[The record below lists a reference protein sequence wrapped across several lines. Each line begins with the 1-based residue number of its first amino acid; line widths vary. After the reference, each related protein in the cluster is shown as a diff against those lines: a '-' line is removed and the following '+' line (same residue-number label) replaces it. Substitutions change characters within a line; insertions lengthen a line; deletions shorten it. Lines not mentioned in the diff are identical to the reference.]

1 MSAKRRNVL
10 IFILLAAALCSAAVL
25 SFMLATGRN
34 SRLDRSGVY
43 IPVSIIGEY
52 SADGG
57 EWKPFGGTD
66 NADIR
71 RVRSLRIRGHF
82 DRAIEK
88 NLLLMFRIQYLRVR
102 MKINGE
108 ELFSF
113 GGEER
118 LHRLAASEGDV
129 WQWIV
134 SPGIR
139 TTDLV
144 ELELRDVYGNRLLP
158 VMERF
163 LHCMFAGHADGL
175 YGRIFEESGP
185 ASLAAVFIVV
195 LGALELFTGT
205 LLLFLRQ
212 RGVMR
217 VFFCGAFSVTLG
229 VWFVIQ
235 NAVVFLTPFPPLTA
249 YLEMLSM
256 YMTAV
261 FFAIYAATYLTGPR
275 RSIAALCAAAP
286 LAVFTLLSVRQ
297 ILGGPEVY
305 STLNAGIAISLSALL
320 VCMACLTAES
330 AASGDTTLRWIS
342 LSSLPI
348 ALGAAADAVIY
359 CFYPGNHAQW
369 LQRSFYLYV
378 FAQWGIMVWQ
388 YKHNMEAAARAERLE
403 NELTRSRVAVMLAQ
417 IQPHFI
423 YNALATIKALC
434 AENPEA
440 AEDAIAHFAK
450 YLRGNMDSLSK
461 EDLIPFRKELEHLEN
476 YIYIVRLRFGDRI
489 SFVWD
494 IKAEGFRLP
503 ALSVQPLVE
512 NAVRYGSAVG
522 SGGSVVRISAS
533 SDRSGA
539 TVTVEDDGSG
549 IDFENRGSDER
560 THIGIENTRNRLAQM
575 CGGTLTI
582 ENLSGKGV
590 KAVIFIPKAA
600 DE

>member
-1 MSAKRRNVL
+1 MLARRQNVL
-10 IFILLAAALCSAAVL
+10 VFILLAAALCSAAVL
-25 SFMLATGRN
+25 SFMLATGGN
-34 SRLDRSGVY
+34 SRLARDGVY
-43 IPVSIIGEY
+43 FPVSIIGEY

-57 EWKPFGGTD
+57 AWRPLGGTYG
-66 NADIR
+66 ADIR
-71 RVRSLRIRGHF
+71 GARVLRVRGHF

-88 NLLLMFRIQYLRVR
+88 NLLLMFRIQYLQVKMR
-102 MKINGE
+102 INGDE
-108 ELFSF
+108 FFSF

-129 WQWIV
+129 WQWTV
-134 SPGIR
+134 SPGIK
-139 TTDLV
+139 TADTV

-158 VMERF
+158 VMDRF
-163 LHCMFAGHADGL
+163 LRCMSAGHADGL
-175 YGRIFEESGP
+175 FGRIFEESGP
-185 ASLAAVFIVV
+185 ASLVAIFIAV
-195 LGALELFTGT
+195 LGALELFTGAH
-205 LLLFLRQ
+205 LLLLGQ
-212 RGVMR
+212 KGVAK
-217 VFFCGAFSVTLG
+217 VFFCGAFSVALG

-235 NAVVFLTPFPPLTA
+235 NAIVFLTPFPPLTA

-256 YMTAV
+256 YMAAV
-261 FFAIYAATYLTGPR
+261 FFALYAATYLTRIR
-275 RSIAALCAAAP
+275 RTIAVVCAAVL
-286 LAVFTLLSVRQ
+286 LAAIAMLSVRQ
-297 ILGGPEVY
+297 TLGGPEVY
-305 STLNAGIAISLSALL
+305 ATLNAGVAASLSALL
-320 VCMACLTAES
+320 VCMACLAAECAVS
-330 AASGDTTLRWIS
+330 GGAALRWLS

-359 CFYPGNHAQW
+359 WFYPGSHAQW
-369 LQRSFYLYV
+369 LQRSFYIFVL
-378 FAQWGIMVWQ
+378 AQWAIMVWQ
-388 YKHNMEAAARAERLE
+388 YKRNMEAAARAEHLE

-440 AEDAIAHFAK
+440 AEDAVAHFAK

-461 EDLIPFRKELEHLEN
+461 DDLIPFRKELEHLEN

-489 SFVWD
+489 SFAWD
-494 IKAEGFRLP
+494 IRAEGFRLP

-512 NAVRYGSAVG
+512 NAVRYGSAAG
-522 SGGSVVRISAS
+522 NGGAVVRISAS
-533 SDRSGA
+533 ADASGA

-549 IDFENRGSDER
+549 IDFENRVSDER